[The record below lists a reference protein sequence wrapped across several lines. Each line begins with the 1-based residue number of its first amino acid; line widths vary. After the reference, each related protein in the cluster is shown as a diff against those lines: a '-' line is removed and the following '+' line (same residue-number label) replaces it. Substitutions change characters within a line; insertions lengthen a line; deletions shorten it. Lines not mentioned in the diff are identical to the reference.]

1 MGLYLW
7 LGLDSRKKIVWQEFI
22 KLKDDRTIEWQNS
35 KRTAGN
41 WRYNYRDGTGFF
53 MLEFSAAYWKPKKRH
68 FLQQVRQEEEYELI
82 PVADAPGVYN
92 DLHAWS
98 RGSVNHYHA
107 ASYEKSVIMKKVT
120 VSY

>member
-92 DLHAWS
+92 DHHAWS
-98 RGSVNHYHA
+98 DGSVNHYHA